1 MIFSI
6 LFYCSSVPIY
16 NSVLVLGY
24 STIYTNLPVIS
35 LIYDRDTNIE
45 NVISFPN
52 LYSSLQKGR
61 LLSIKNFL
69 LWFQKSLFQA
79 AIIMLGAVL
88 LFDNVF
94 LYIVT
99 ITFTSLIIA
108 ELLNVYTEV
117 INSGLFQ
124 IKTYHHVM
132 IFSLIF
138 TLIIYI
144 LSIVFLNTIL
154 DVYFVLD
161 PIYFVKVLG
170 LTLFSWIPFF
180 IYEKIRAKCYPEDF
194 EKINQGKNYINKF
207 VYLFRNSGICLF

>member
-16 NSVLVLGY
+16 NGVLVLGY

-35 LIYDRDTNIE
+35 LIFDRDTNIK
-45 NVISFPN
+45 NVLDFPN

-79 AIIMLGAVL
+79 AIIMIGAVL

-117 INSGLFQ
+117 I
-124 IKTYHHVM
+124 I
-132 IFSLIF
+132 LIM
-138 TLIIYI
+138 Y
-144 LSIVFLNTIL
+144 
-154 DVYFVLD
+154 
-161 PIYFVKVLG
+161 
-170 LTLFSWIPFF
+170 
-180 IYEKIRAKCYPEDF
+180 
-194 EKINQGKNYINKF
+194 
-207 VYLFRNSGICLF
+207 

>member
-16 NSVLVLGY
+16 NGVLVLGY

-35 LIYDRDTNIE
+35 LIYDRDTNIT
-45 NVISFPN
+45 NVINFPT

-61 LLSIKNFL
+61 LLSIKNFM

-79 AIIMLGAVL
+79 AIIMIGAVL

-117 INSGLFQ
+117 IKL
-124 IKTYHHVM
+124 
-132 IFSLIF
+132 
-138 TLIIYI
+138 
-144 LSIVFLNTIL
+144 
-154 DVYFVLD
+154 
-161 PIYFVKVLG
+161 
-170 LTLFSWIPFF
+170 
-180 IYEKIRAKCYPEDF
+180 
-194 EKINQGKNYINKF
+194 
-207 VYLFRNSGICLF
+207 

>member
-16 NSVLVLGY
+16 NGILVLGY
-24 STIYTNLPVIS
+24 STVYTNLPVVS
-35 LIYDRDTNIE
+35 LIFDRDTNIK
-45 NVISFPN
+45 NVLDFPN

-79 AIIMLGAVL
+79 AIIMIGAVL

-117 INSGLFQ
+117 I
-124 IKTYHHVM
+124 I
-132 IFSLIF
+132 LIM
-138 TLIIYI
+138 Y
-144 LSIVFLNTIL
+144 
-154 DVYFVLD
+154 
-161 PIYFVKVLG
+161 
-170 LTLFSWIPFF
+170 
-180 IYEKIRAKCYPEDF
+180 
-194 EKINQGKNYINKF
+194 
-207 VYLFRNSGICLF
+207 

>member
-16 NSVLVLGY
+16 NGILVLGY
-24 STIYTNLPVIS
+24 STVYTNLPVVS
-35 LIYDRDTNIE
+35 LIFDRDTNIK
-45 NVISFPN
+45 NVLDFPN

-79 AIIMLGAVL
+79 AIIMIGAVL

-117 INSGLFQ
+117 I
-124 IKTYHHVM
+124 I
-132 IFSLIF
+132 LIM
-138 TLIIYI
+138 L
-144 LSIVFLNTIL
+144 
-154 DVYFVLD
+154 
-161 PIYFVKVLG
+161 
-170 LTLFSWIPFF
+170 
-180 IYEKIRAKCYPEDF
+180 
-194 EKINQGKNYINKF
+194 
-207 VYLFRNSGICLF
+207 